1 MVPRAREY
9 GRPGLYFVPNGLLQR
24 TTICGKWH
32 LQRSDPAPMQSVQ
45 NAAAA
50 ASGCSLKLVGET
62 RSDAQSD
69 ADATQIDSCVASAVC
84 IGLETAS
91 LAACNQRTDFKVAVL
106 VYKCLHGL
114 RTRTPNLSD
123 DCQLVTEVG
132 QRASTF
138 AQSTQTQTRLEGRS
152 FAVAGPL
159 LWLEVGTICRLNFDS
174 ETPRRAQ
181 FIARPFPSDR
191 NVNERTNQPT
201 NEQTDTHD

>member
-62 RSDAQSD
+62 SSDTQSD
-69 ADATQIDSCVASAVC
+69 ADAPQIDSCVASAVC

-91 LAACNQRTDFKVAVL
+91 LAACKAAWQYWCTSVCTVSAPAR
-106 VYKCLHGL
+106 
-114 RTRTPNLSD
+114 R
-123 DCQLVTEVG
+123 
-132 QRASTF
+132 
-138 AQSTQTQTRLEGRS
+138 
-152 FAVAGPL
+152 
-159 LWLEVGTICRLNFDS
+159 ICRTTANSSLKWDS
-174 ETPRRAQ
+174 GLPHLRSPLRH
-181 FIARPFPSDR
+181 R
-191 NVNERTNQPT
+191 
-201 NEQTDTHD
+201 HG